1 MTGDVKGVWGGT
13 RLGPPT
19 PPPPELDLAVRDDVL
34 ALPLALALLL
44 CDPGSAKGVG
54 SNGRCGAALLT
65 RSLTDFV
72 VVVAL
77 AVADEYDREEA
88 TVFGSLSHE
97 EVYPPILKSVCKG
110 GGTSKRNGTVPPP
123 PFIGLAK
130 SHRILPIL

>member
-1 MTGDVKGVWGGT
+1 MTGDVNAPWGGT

-19 PPPPELDLAVRDDVL
+19 PPPELDLVVRDDVL
-34 ALPLALALLL
+34 ALLALALLL

-65 RSLTDFV
+65 RSLTEFV
-72 VVVAL
+72 VVLVVAL

-88 TVFGSLSHE
+88 TVFGPLSHK

-110 GGTSKRNGTVPPP
+110 GGTSKPNGTVPPP

-130 SHRILPIL
+130 SHGILPIL